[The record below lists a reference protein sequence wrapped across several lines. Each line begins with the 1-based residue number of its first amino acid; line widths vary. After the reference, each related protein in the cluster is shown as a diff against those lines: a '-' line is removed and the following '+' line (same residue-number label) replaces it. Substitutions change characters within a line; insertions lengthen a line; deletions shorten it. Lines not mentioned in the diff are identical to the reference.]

1 VYPQINI
8 LKVNLTFSE
17 TRVYN
22 LYNKSAETAKLVA
35 IKNNTASLYY
45 NSDRFFAEDKTRAF
59 ILF

>member
-1 VYPQINI
+1 MNI
-8 LKVNLTFSE
+8 FKVNLTFSE

-22 LYNKSAETAKLVA
+22 LYDKSETAILVA